1 MNRWMRAILALC
13 VVCTPLLQSRQALA
27 HAGPRISRFTDAGQF
42 VDTDLCGYPIHVR
55 WTEEGRVYRWFN
67 ADGTI
72 RRLVVHHVFSE
83 VARANGKAATGIDR
97 QKLTNNHD
105 GSYLFNGSWIFFLP
119 DGSHIQSAGR
129 IRVSHSFS
137 KIFFEAGPHPVVEGR
152 LAELFC
158 PPMS

>member
-1 MNRWMRAILALC
+1 MKRWIQAIVALC
-13 VVCTPLLQSRQALA
+13 LMCSPLLQARAALA
-27 HAGPRISRFTDAGQF
+27 NGGPRITHFVDRGHF

-55 WTEEGRVYRWFN
+55 WTEEGRVYRSFN
-67 ADGTI
+67 DDGTL

-83 VARANGKAATGIDR
+83 VDRANGKVATGIDR
-97 QKLTNNHD
+97 QKLTNAHD

-119 DGSHIQSAGR
+119 NGAHIQSAGR
-129 IRVSHSFS
+129 IRVNHRFS
-137 KIFFEAGPHPVVEGR
+137 KTLFEAGPHPVVDGY